1 MADLTEEQSSQAVKI
16 SGSDLTGVETN
27 YVNADSSGNLNVVD
41 KSDGPVTAGTV
52 AAASGLGGGQYN
64 STLPSPTTG
73 QQVAIQLDDRGRQHV
88 KESSA
93 GPVTAGTVASQSSL
107 AGGQYNT
114 SSPAPTNGQQ
124 VALQVDSAG
133 RLLVNVP
140 VVSAPIFTNKIRA
153 EITTTPVSINSTT
166 VYSTIYTYTGSGS
179 FIGWAG
185 EFSANRFTIQIV
197 VDGTETIFNADSV
210 TLNALVATTSTTARY
225 QGGTGIVIATSNID
239 ISFRYPIK
247 FNTSF
252 SISAK
257 ITTGAT
263 FNFNQGIMYIEKDT

>member
-1 MADLTEEQSSQAVKI
+1 MADLTEEQASLATKI

-27 YVNADSSGNLNVVD
+27 YVNADANGNLNVIPP
-41 KSDGPVTAGTV
+41 SNGPVTGGTV
-52 AAASGLGGGQYN
+52 ATKSDLVGGQYN
-64 STLPSPTTG
+64 STLPTLTTT
-73 QQVAIQLDDRGRQHV
+73 QQAAIQLDDKGRQHV

-93 GPVTAGTVASQSSL
+93 GPVTAGTVAAQSSL

-114 SSPAPTNGQQ
+114 TSPAPTNGQQ
-124 VALQVDSAG
+124 VALQLDSAG

-140 VVSAPIFTNKIRA
+140 VISAPVFTNKIRA
-153 EITTTPVSINSTT
+153 EVTTSTVSINSTT
-166 VYSTIYTYTGSGS
+166 VYSTIYTYTGSGL

-185 EFSANRFTIQIV
+185 EFAANRFTIQMV

-210 TLNALVATTSTTARY
+210 TLNSLAATTSTTARF
-225 QGGTGIVIATSNID
+225 QAGTGLVISTSNID

-252 SISAK
+252 VISAK

-263 FNFNQGIMYIEKDT
+263 FNFNQGIMYIQKDT